1 LSERQR
7 VRLTL
12 DDQPLPSASAIVAA
26 HQDFRREEEML
37 WLAHQAGPYA
47 GQWVA
52 LSGSRLIAHGADAAT
67 VREAAR
73 AAGVERPLL
82 THLPEDAELPFGG
95 W

>member
-1 LSERQR
+1 
-7 VRLTL
+7 
-12 DDQPLPSASAIVAA
+12 
-26 HQDFRREEEML
+26 ML
-37 WLAHQAGPYA
+37 WLASEAKPYA

-52 LSGSRLIAHGADAAT
+52 LIGSRLLAHGADASE

-82 THLPEDAELPFGG
+82 THLPPAGEDSFGG